1 MKAADLR
8 ELTLEELLAKLKELQ
23 EEMFNLRFRAASQQL
38 DNTAALGHTRKDI
51 ARVLTVLREREAAA
65 AE

>member
-8 ELTLEELLAKLKELQ
+8 ELTLEELQAKLKELQ
-23 EEMFNLRFRAASQQL
+23 EEIFNLNFRAASQQL

-51 ARVLTVLREREAAA
+51 ARVLTVLRERESAAA
-65 AE
+65 